1 MENLENNPENDEIF
15 ENNDEISGSF
25 GTPWFWFGCDEDAL
39 VIYHLLC
46 VIIYKLYI
54 LIGPHEL

>member
-25 GTPWFWFGCDEDAL
+25 GTPWFWFGCDEEVL
-39 VIYHLLC
+39 VIYHILC
-46 VIIYKLYI
+46 VIFHKL
-54 LIGPHEL
+54 